1 MNYVFVP
8 PSTDEYN
15 GVSVKG
21 KPTGIEFSDADI
33 RRGYSLAKKQLGL
46 AYLIESVIIT
56 ACLFAG
62 WQFAER
68 YASGGEP
75 VQFWLAGW
83 TGLQHSQAWWSAI
96 LGSCTIA
103 AAELARVPLAQVA
116 GRHSSRFVRMVI
128 ALALVGMVLVTAKSL
143 AQVAEQQFSPRLHEI
158 RETHGALRKAQADA
172 AVVKSSRVATEGA
185 STQIDETV
193 KRLDAEIAALT
204 SRLEQ
209 FGTPP
214 KAYRVPRGWSAPDK
228 RGRRLPIYTWV
239 TPAWRVP
246 PSSSRST
253 RHDSVA
259 IRCSPKPR

>member
-21 KPTGIEFSDADI
+21 KPSGIEFSDADI

-103 AAELARVPLAQVA
+103 AAELALCASGTSRGKALLPWFRPHGHRPCPRRHGSCHGEIPGA
-116 GRHSSRFVRMVI
+116 GRRTAILSTTARNPGNAWRWKKGAGRCRSGQIQSRR
-128 ALALVGMVLVTAKSL
+128 
-143 AQVAEQQFSPRLHEI
+143 H
-158 RETHGALRKAQADA
+158 
-172 AVVKSSRVATEGA
+172 
-185 STQIDETV
+185 
-193 KRLDAEIAALT
+193 
-204 SRLEQ
+204 
-209 FGTPP
+209 
-214 KAYRVPRGWSAPDK
+214 
-228 RGRRLPIYTWV
+228 GRRKY
-239 TPAWRVP
+239 A
-246 PSSSRST
+246 
-253 RHDSVA
+253 D
-259 IRCSPKPR
+259 